1 MKYIRISSVI
11 ICLTLLTFMLSTSN
25 AHFYHPQEYRNL
37 KVSTGQL
44 HFGIPKP
51 RYAARTYLKQD
62 KKSFE
67 MSCQLTDSYGFGCG
81 LKAKDRRFLEG
92 KYATVRWQEFPGF
105 HLTSKVL
112 LYELEVDG
120 EKVISYPE
128 QLRQYAFVNGFAF
141 YICLISFLV
150 MIVVCAGLFTNH
162 LNKSSLKT

>member
-1 MKYIRISSVI
+1 
-11 ICLTLLTFMLSTSN
+11 MLSASN

-37 KVSTGQL
+37 KVSKGQL
-44 HFGIPKP
+44 HFGIPNP
-51 RYAARTYLKQD
+51 RYAARIYLKQD
-62 KKSFE
+62 KKRFE

-81 LKAKDRRFLEG
+81 LKTKDRKFLEG

-120 EKVISYPE
+120 ETVISYPE

-150 MIVVCAGLFTNH
+150 MIVVCVGLFTNH
-162 LNKSSLKT
+162 LNKSSLKR

>member
-1 MKYIRISSVI
+1 
-11 ICLTLLTFMLSTSN
+11 MLGASN

-51 RYAARTYLKQD
+51 RYAARIYLNQD
-62 KKSFE
+62 KKRFE

-81 LKAKDRRFLEG
+81 LKAKDRKFLEG
-92 KYATVRWQEFPGF
+92 KYARVRWQEFPGF

-112 LYELEVDG
+112 LYELEVDD

-128 QLRQYAFVNGFAF
+128 QLRQYALVNGFAF
-141 YICLISFLV
+141 YICLIGFLV
-150 MIVVCAGLFTNH
+150 MILVCAGLFTSH
-162 LNKSSLKT
+162 LNKCSLKTSNK